1 MGVILKRTLQETLR
15 LSAVIISLAAGL
27 LGGFVLARA
36 GAADNVPAFENY
48 LNYRLIEQHTV
59 VFFLICG
66 AMLMVIVSAVGTG
79 LIAGEVHEGTFRIL
93 VSKPNSRT
101 SILLGKVLGMLIG
114 SLMLMVMSLSAMYA
128 MNYLCG
134 NYDGNI
140 FGKLLSY
147 FPAYL
152 MYGLI
157 VTLFFSSL
165 AVLLSCIAKKR
176 IIALLPMLFVMILIL
191 VLPLV
196 VRLVLSL
203 RGGAG
208 LDKLSFVDLNYHF
221 GSMFRWCTEF
231 FGGIKGTSGQLE
243 IPTLLMNIFKQ
254 TAIDPDISRVMNGSV
269 LTEVNDT
276 IPVTVLLA
284 VYGAL
289 TVINYA
295 AGFAIIR
302 RKDV

>member
-1 MGVILKRTLQETLR
+1 MGVILKRTLQETLK

-27 LGGFVLARA
+27 LGGLVLAKA
-36 GAADNVPAFENY
+36 GAVDNVPAFSSY
-48 LNYRLIEQHTV
+48 LNYRLIEQHIT

-93 VSKPNSRT
+93 VSKPNSRV

-114 SLMLMVMSLSAMYA
+114 SLMLMVMSLSTMYV

-140 FGKLLSY
+140 FIKLLSY

-165 AVLLSCIAKKR
+165 AVLLSCVAKKR
-176 IIALLPMLFVMILIL
+176 IIALLPMLLVMIVVL

-208 LDKLSFVDLNYHF
+208 LDKLAFVDLNYHF

-243 IPTLLMNIFKQ
+243 IPTLLMNMFKQ
-254 TAIDPDISRVMNGSV
+254 TAIDPDIAHQTNGAV
-269 LTEVNDT
+269 LTTVNDT
-276 IPVTVLLA
+276 IPVTVLLG

-289 TVINYA
+289 TLINYA

>member
-1 MGVILKRTLQETLR
+1 MGVILKRTLQRTLG
-15 LSAVIISLAAGL
+15 LSAVLVSLAAGL
-27 LGGFVLARA
+27 LGGLVLAKA
-36 GAADNVPAFENY
+36 SATDAVPAFGNY
-48 LNYRLIEQHTV
+48 LNARLLEQHTT

-66 AMLMVIVSAVGTG
+66 ALLMVIVSAVGTG

-93 VSKPNSRT
+93 VAKPNSRAA
-101 SILLGKVLGMLIG
+101 ILLGKVLGMLIG

-140 FGKLLSY
+140 FKGLLAY

-152 MYGLI
+152 LYGLI

-165 AVLLSCIAKKR
+165 AVLLSCVAKKR
-176 IIALLPMLFVMILIL
+176 VIALLPMLFVMIIVL

-196 VRLVLSL
+196 VRLVLSIK
-203 RGGAG
+203 GGAG
-208 LDKLSFVDLNYHF
+208 LDKLGFVDLNYHF
-221 GSMFRWCTEF
+221 GSIFRWCTEF
-231 FGGIKGTSGQLE
+231 TGGIKGTSGQLE
-243 IPTLLMNIFKQ
+243 IPTLLMNIFTQK
-254 TAIDPDISRVMNGSV
+254 AIDPDIAHTTNSGV
-269 LTEVNDT
+269 LTTVNNAV
-276 IPVTVLLA
+276 PVVVLIA

-289 TVINYA
+289 TVINYVA
-295 AGFAIIR
+295 SFAIIR

>member
-1 MGVILKRTLQETLR
+1 MY
-15 LSAVIISLAAGL
+15 
-27 LGGFVLARA
+27 VL
-36 GAADNVPAFENY
+36 
-48 LNYRLIEQHTV
+48 
-59 VFFLICG
+59 
-66 AMLMVIVSAVGTG
+66 
-79 LIAGEVHEGTFRIL
+79 
-93 VSKPNSRT
+93 
-101 SILLGKVLGMLIG
+101 
-114 SLMLMVMSLSAMYA
+114 
-128 MNYLCG
+128 NYLCG
-134 NYDGNI
+134 NYDSNI
-140 FGKLLSY
+140 FKALLSY

-152 MYGLI
+152 IYGLM

-165 AVLLSCIAKKR
+165 SVLLSCVAKKR
-176 IIALLPMLFVMILIL
+176 VIALLPMLLVMIVVL

-208 LDKLSFVDLNYHF
+208 LDKISFLDLNYHF
-221 GSMFRWCTEF
+221 GSMFRWCTDF

-243 IPTLLMNIFKQ
+243 IPTLLMNIFRQ
-254 TAIDPDISRVMNGSV
+254 TAMDADIAHAQNAGV
-269 LTEVNDT
+269 LTTVNNT

-284 VYGAL
+284 FYGAL